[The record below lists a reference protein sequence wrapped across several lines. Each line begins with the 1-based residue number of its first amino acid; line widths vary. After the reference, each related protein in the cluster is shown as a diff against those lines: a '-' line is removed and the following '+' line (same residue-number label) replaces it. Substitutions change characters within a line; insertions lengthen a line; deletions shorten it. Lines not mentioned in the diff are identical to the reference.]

1 MSMNYMYINILEI
14 ETGLLKEAIKET
26 TWYND
31 IIANLWCE
39 CVVWINQGLSDYINQ
54 DTIQQSIKKIKLLD
68 KIG

>member
-1 MSMNYMYINILEI
+1 MSMYYMYINILEI

-39 CVVWINQGLSDYINQ
+39 WVVWMNQGLSDYINQ

-68 KIG
+68 KMG

>member
-39 CVVWINQGLSDYINQ
+39 CVVWMNQGLSGYINQ
-54 DTIQQSIKKIKLLD
+54 DTLQQYIKKIKLLD
-68 KIG
+68 KMG

>member
-31 IIANLWCE
+31 IIANLRCE
-39 CVVWINQGLSDYINQ
+39 CVVWMNQGLSDYINQ

-68 KIG
+68 KMG

>member
-39 CVVWINQGLSDYINQ
+39 CMNQGLSDYINQ
-54 DTIQQSIKKIKLLD
+54 DTLQQSIKKIKLLD
-68 KIG
+68 KMG

>member
-1 MSMNYMYINILEI
+1 MSMNYMYINILDI

-39 CVVWINQGLSDYINQ
+39 CVV
-54 DTIQQSIKKIKLLD
+54 
-68 KIG
+68 